1 MGTPS
6 LDLLTALVLKL
17 KGQTA
22 VHKANIQ
29 VYLDNPVG
37 IGEHPDIV
45 AAIESETEKLAAAQE
60 KVDVL
65 ERYFIL
71 AE

>member
-71 AE
+71 EE

>member
-1 MGTPS
+1 MGIPS

-17 KGQTA
+17 EGQTA

-29 VYLDNPVG
+29 VYLENPVG

-45 AAIESETEKLAAAQE
+45 AAIESVTEKLAAAQE
-60 KVDVL
+60 KIDVL
-65 ERYFIL
+65 QKHFIL
-71 AE
+71 PE

>member
-1 MGTPS
+1 MSNRKT
-6 LDLLTALVLKL
+6 DLLYALILRLEGEV
-17 KGQTA
+17 A
-22 VHKANIQ
+22 IHKANIQ

-71 AE
+71 EE